1 MQLKP
6 VTGTDLL
13 CSTFCLGG
21 ASLGSRLNLEESF
34 RLMDAYAERGGNFID
49 TAQVYANWLPAIEAS
64 ISEKT
69 IGLWMKA
76 RKNRNQMLVSTKG
89 GHPLLESM
97 QLSRMSQKDI
107 AQDIE
112 GSLRHLQ
119 VDTIDLY
126 ILHRDD
132 TNRPVQDILETLNEQ
147 VKAGRI
153 RYFGCSNW
161 TVERIIE
168 AQDYAKAEGIQG
180 FSGNQMMW
188 SLAEADQT
196 QFSDPTLIAMDNDMK
211 QYHIASGVSAFPY
224 SSQAQGLF
232 TKWDSGEYSLD
243 DKRIS
248 PMYSTAANRARFERA
263 QELASELSLT
273 ITEIVLGYLIS
284 QPFHTFPI
292 IGCRTHAQLEA
303 SLKAE
308 YLKLTQDQLAFLG

>member
-21 ASLGSRLNLEESF
+21 ASIGSRLNQEESF

-49 TAQVYANWLPAIEAS
+49 TAQVYANWLPAIEVS

-89 GHPLLESM
+89 AHPFLESM

-107 AQDIE
+107 AQDVE
-112 GSLRHLQ
+112 GSLRNLQ
-119 VDTIDLY
+119 VDTIDFY

-132 TNRPVQDILETLNEQ
+132 THRPVQEILETMNEQ

-161 TVERIIE
+161 STERIIE
-168 AQDYAKAEGIQG
+168 AQDYAKANGVQG

-196 QFSDPTLIAMDNDMK
+196 QVVDPTLIAMDSVMK
-211 QYHIASGVSAFPY
+211 QYHIVSGMPAFPY

-232 TKWDSGEYSLD
+232 TKWDSGQFSPD
-243 DKRIS
+243 DRRIS
-248 PMYSTAANRARFERA
+248 PMYRTAVNRARFDRTKK
-263 QELASELSLT
+263 LASELSRS
-273 ITEIVLGYLIS
+273 ITEIVLSYLTS
-284 QPFHTFPI
+284 QTFHTFPI
-292 IGCRTHAQLEA
+292 IGCRTQDQLEA

-308 YLKLTQDQLAFLG
+308 DLKLTQDQLAFLG